1 MKKGCQYANILGEFW
16 IFLCFTPLK
25 VRPVLNDP
33 VNFSGL
39 GSSVGD
45 MIHSKNA
52 KNYFSA
58 NSPFFLKYPNYLAGE
73 AYEDYS
79 GYDWYYAAEI
89 YGKFGNGC
97 EAHLR

>member
-1 MKKGCQYANILGEFW
+1 M
-16 IFLCFTPLK
+16 
-25 VRPVLNDP
+25 
-33 VNFSGL
+33 NFSGL
-39 GSSVGD
+39 GSTVGD
-45 MIHSKNA
+45 MVHSKNA

-97 EAHLR
+97 EAHLRSRDPRNRSVLGKIRGQSGV

>member
-1 MKKGCQYANILGEFW
+1 M
-16 IFLCFTPLK
+16 K

-39 GSSVGD
+39 GSTVGD
-45 MIHSKNA
+45 MVHSKNA

-97 EAHLR
+97 EAHLRSRDPRNRSVLGKIRGPSGV